1 MLERLVV
8 LISGRGTNFKAIHQ
22 ACQRGELNAEIVAVI
37 SDSPEAAG
45 LDYAQEHAIPT
56 KTFNFKN
63 YSNRAQFEGA
73 LSDTVNEY
81 QSHWII
87 LAGFMRVLSGH
98 FVDKY
103 KGKIVNIHP
112 SLLPKYPGLNT
123 HQRAIDAGDK
133 VTGASVHFV
142 TAVVDDGPLIKQTQM
157 AILPQ
162 DNATTLKQRLLPKEN
177 ILYVEALALV
187 VNEKLRLI

>member
-1 MLERLVV
+1 M
-8 LISGRGTNFKAIHQ
+8 
-22 ACQRGELNAEIVAVI
+22 
-37 SDSPEAAG
+37 
-45 LDYAQEHAIPT
+45 
-56 KTFNFKN
+56 
-63 YSNRAQFEGA
+63 
-73 LSDTVNEY
+73 NEY
-81 QSHWII
+81 QPHWII

-162 DNATTLKQRLLPKEN
+162 DNATTLKHRLLPKEN
-177 ILYVEALALV
+177 VLYVEALALL